1 MDAPQ
6 KTITESQRLELLGLP
21 DCGAAGNVARV
32 GRIVARVGRI
42 VARVGRIVAAARE
55 ITGEEDPSG
64 HCADAVYGGRDPQD
78 ALLELLCKLGI
89 VVT

>member
-1 MDAPQ
+1 
-6 KTITESQRLELLGLP
+6 
-21 DCGAAGNVARV
+21 
-32 GRIVARVGRI
+32 
-42 VARVGRIVAAARE
+42 VGRIVAAARE

>member
-21 DCGAAGNVARV
+21 DCGAAGN
-32 GRIVARVGRI
+32 VARVGRI